1 MTQPFSIIGPISRFS
16 EKCKVVQ
23 VRQYFALAFCYL
35 KLQSFVFCILWK
47 SLLESWSSFL
57 NNGSWACVW
66 GWARI
71 FAVGICLRLISEM
84 RLVWSK
90 GVLMNTRKVFLL
102 WSHCQQKDKGAKSTP
117 WAENSNFL
125 LISVNNL
132 FKFSAQGSDLAP
144 FFLAMGPKSKYLLDF
159 SFLKVHFKVRFEL
172 LDDNLY
178 CKSFHRKL
186 RSDAVSGWAV
196 WALVHPEFESSVN
209 PIPTRGRGKI
219 MPTKLLSGCPP
230 GFENLTASL

>member
-132 FKFSAQGSDLAP
+132 FKFSAQ
-144 FFLAMGPKSKYLLDF
+144 
-159 SFLKVHFKVRFEL
+159 
-172 LDDNLY
+172 
-178 CKSFHRKL
+178 
-186 RSDAVSGWAV
+186 
-196 WALVHPEFESSVN
+196 ESV
-209 PIPTRGRGKI
+209 
-219 MPTKLLSGCPP
+219 LSPL
-230 GFENLTASL
+230 FWQWDQSQNIFWD